1 VDTNVSIDER
11 YCESCK
17 DVLGLRTMA
26 GYDDEFIKGVAAA
39 LLWSYPDADKRELM
53 TRGMAIL
60 KGCCNPAFLAK
71 HLTRPAPAPIVG
83 A

>member
-1 VDTNVSIDER
+1 MSIDER